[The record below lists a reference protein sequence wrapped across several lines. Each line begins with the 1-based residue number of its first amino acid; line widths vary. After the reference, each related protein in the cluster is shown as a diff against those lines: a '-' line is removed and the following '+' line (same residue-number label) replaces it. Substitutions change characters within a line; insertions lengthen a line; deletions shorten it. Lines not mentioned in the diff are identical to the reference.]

1 MKEVAI
7 MQDII
12 IDEEFKALLPALDE
26 QTFAELEQNILQYGV
41 RDPIV
46 LWNGIL
52 IDGHNRYA
60 ICQKHDLPF
69 HTIDMEFDTREEV
82 LIWIIST
89 QISRRN
95 LTPMQLSYFRGLHH
109 RADKILTPSNQYTKK
124 SAGYQNDTEQVR
136 TRENLATKYRV
147 SAATIAR
154 DAKLSKTIDEIG
166 KVSPEAKM
174 KILSG
179 EVSINKNVLQEHASK
194 PKEEIS
200 EIATKIEEGTYEKRA
215 SETPVTNNTNTSNQN
230 NNIVQRL
237 NNIITKA
244 TDDINTELKNINGI
258 DERAESKIA
267 LQAFINTLEGIYKG
281 L

>member
-1 MKEVAI
+1 
-7 MQDII
+7 MQHII

-26 QTFAELEQNILQYGV
+26 QTFSELEQNILQYGV

-46 LWNGIL
+46 LWNDIL

-60 ICQKHDLPF
+60 ICQKHELPF

-89 QISRRN
+89 QVSRRN

-109 RADKILTPSNQYTKK
+109 RADKQMVGSVNQYTNQ
-124 SAGYQNDTEQVR
+124 SAKPQNGGEQKPLSTSKR
-136 TRENLATKYRV
+136 LAEKYRV
-147 SAATIAR
+147 SKNTIER
-154 DAKLSKTIDEIG
+154 DAKLSEAIDEIG

-200 EIATKIEEGTYEKRA
+200 EIAVKIEEGTYEKRA
-215 SETPVTNNTNTSNQN
+215 FEVPATNNSSASNQN
-230 NNIVQRL
+230 NNVVQKI
-237 NNIITKA
+237 NNIIFKA
-244 TDDINTELKNINGI
+244 TNDINNELKNINGI
-258 DERAESKIA
+258 DERVESKIA
-267 LQAFINTLEGIYKG
+267 IQTFINTLEGIYKA